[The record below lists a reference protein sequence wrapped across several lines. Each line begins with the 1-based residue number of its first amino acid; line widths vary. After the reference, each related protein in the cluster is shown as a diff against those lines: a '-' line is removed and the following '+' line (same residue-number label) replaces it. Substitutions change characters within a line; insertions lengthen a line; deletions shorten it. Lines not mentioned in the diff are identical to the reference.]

1 MATFKFLSSQQ
12 TGKSLRFHVHVNNGE
27 GKCFTFSCFLLVLC
41 EAAAS
46 QPQPYLKKHEAEAV
60 RLTSSFFLDKASLW
74 LHTEQAVLI
83 VFVILSKRGCLLLPF
98 HHKHERAA
106 AHDVRVVDVVGL
118 DALAVEE
125 NFVDVE
131 IFLAQAIGFHRERLA
146 VRQMQGYLRQLRR
159 TEDVAGRN
167 GIDRVKSH

>member
-1 MATFKFLSSQQ
+1 M
-12 TGKSLRFHVHVNNGE
+12 RFHVHVNNGE

-46 QPQPYLKKHEAEAV
+46 QPQPYLKKHEVEAV

-83 VFVILSKRGCLLLPF
+83 VFVILSKQKCLLLPL
-98 HHKHERAA
+98 HHKNERAA

-159 TEDVAGRN
+159 TENVAGRYGVD
-167 GIDRVKSH
+167 GIETH